1 MIEIE
6 PLDQI
11 RSNGAQALD
20 RTSKLQKKSE
30 SRNSI
35 LGHLRHFAASV
46 PDFRRTGKGN
56 IRHRLSDML
65 ALIIFAR
72 MSKCVGRAE
81 IIAFGERN
89 LGKFHKMGM
98 LLRGVPSEATLCR
111 VSQGIDEL
119 KLEEEM
125 RKLMDLFQQD
135 KPKARPDPDVV
146 CIDGKAMRGTVQQ
159 NGRSPDVV
167 SAYSPASG
175 ITLATEA
182 CQEKSNEI
190 TAVPKLLDKLDI
202 EGRIITADAMSMQ
215 KAIIDKIREK
225 KADFVIELKANQ
237 RSLRYGIEDRLKGA
251 IPVSVHAEGPALG
264 HGRIETRTYRVYDGL
279 GLIADRKKWGGGLSV
294 ISFESETVVKSTG
307 ELKTE
312 RRLYISSLSPGTPR
326 MGSLIRRHWMIE
338 SMHWSLDCNLLQ
350 DRIKRKT
357 ARAARNLDTIQRI
370 VLSLFSIWRN
380 RRRKL
385 SDKAKGTAELMR
397 TLAMSFANLKRFMAQ
412 K

>member
-1 MIEIE
+1 
-6 PLDQI
+6 
-11 RSNGAQALD
+11 
-20 RTSKLQKKSE
+20 
-30 SRNSI
+30 
-35 LGHLRHFAASV
+35 
-46 PDFRRTGKGN
+46 
-56 IRHRLSDML
+56 ML

-326 MGSLIRRHWMIE
+326 IGSLIRRHWMIE